1 MNRDKEA
8 KRLFDLMREQA
19 KAGDLAAATETNFDL
34 NKLISS
40 DEVSD
45 KTYRDLSERSLGF
58 WMAR

>member
-1 MNRDKEA
+1 
-8 KRLFDLMREQA
+8 MREQA
-19 KAGDLAAATETNFDL
+19 KAGDVKSATETNFDL